1 MRIFRH
7 HPATVVAA
15 FALACAAMAGAPA
28 HAAETWP
35 TVGGSGGSTVNVVKP
50 ADQSAKVGDPIV
62 PMRVEATGSDPS
74 RILVYTATGL
84 PSGLSLSSVIGAI
97 SGTPTAAGTST
108 VTVTVSDGT
117 GPKAST
123 SFVWTV
129 AARILRKP
137 VDGVAYT
144 IRLAGSLNEM
154 DDSESSAKSGQPL
167 VLRAQD
173 PVRSLTWTALTN
185 SDGTYS
191 FRRGSSRLCLDVEG
205 PSRATGTA
213 VIQTTC
219 SGASNQEW
227 LLIASDT
234 GFELAN
240 ATTGLAIGSASE
252 LDGTPLTQQESGL
265 AWEFS
270 RAG

>member
-1 MRIFRH
+1 MRISRH

-15 FALACAAMAGAPA
+15 IALACAAMAGAPA

-35 TVGGSGGSTVNVVKP
+35 TVGGNGASTVSVVKP
-50 ADQSAKVGDPIV
+50 ADQSATVGDPII
-62 PMRVEATGSDPS
+62 PIRVEATDSDPS
-74 RILVYTATGL
+74 RILVYTASGL

-97 SGTPTAAGTST
+97 SGTPEVAGIST

-117 GPKAST
+117 GPTGST

-137 VDGVAYT
+137 VAGVAYT
-144 IRLAGSLNEM
+144 IRLAGSTNEI
-154 DDSESSAKSGQPL
+154 DDSESSAKSGQAL

-173 PVRSLTWTALTN
+173 PVRSLTWTVLTN
-185 SDGTYS
+185 SDGTYT
-191 FRRGSSRLCLDVEG
+191 FRKGSSRLCLDVEG
-205 PSRATGTA
+205 PSSATGTA

-219 SGASNQEW
+219 SGASHQEW
-227 LLIASDT
+227 FLIASAT
-234 GFELAN
+234 GFELVN

-252 LDGTPLTQQESGL
+252 LDGTPLTNQESGL